1 MRVSQIVKVRR
12 VAAAAAVT
20 AFVLC
25 TQARAQVF
33 EQVPADAAAVFEVK
47 DLGALNTK
55 VAKMA
60 KTFGLDEISPEF
72 KDPLG
77 SLLDKGHMT
86 KGINKGGDAAV
97 VIFTPDKKAIADKEE
112 PDVLALVPVSDYK
125 AFVGNFE
132 PADEK
137 AGAGVTAVKD
147 PSDPSKSMY
156 ITERGKYAAMSDHKE
171 VLGHKGG
178 GLKLTAA
185 AHKEADSKDAIFYIN
200 MPAVRDKVLP
210 EMKANRQKMLDEVG
224 SGLENNP
231 QMKQFGPVIKVV
243 VNQWLDFAQNFMTD
257 AQAVVFSLNLTDE
270 GLAGGGLAE
279 FAPESD
285 MGKTVAQ
292 IKPSGTPPL
301 AGLPDRKYFAFG
313 GMSLAPGATGKLLD
327 QYVDPVIKEL
337 NKSGGD
343 TGKEIGSLLSS
354 VKVMMASTT
363 HSASGYVVPT
373 GPLGQESIVQTVAV
387 MNGDAEK
394 IHGSYKTML
403 GGMSKLMAQAPKG
416 AAAAPKFEVTPD
428 GKTVDGVKLDSYSM
442 KMQFDENDPSAAQAQ
457 QMLAMIYG
465 PNGMGGNIGVVNEKT
480 LVVVQGGT
488 DKLLS
493 ETIASAK
500 AGKDVLSQ
508 TPGVKS
514 VSAQLPDGRVLEYYV
529 ALDNIVTSAVK
540 YAQGFGLQVKLK
552 LPQNLP
558 PLGVSAG
565 TDGPSARMD
574 VFVPAQT
581 VQSLVAAGIQA
592 YTQMQNGGG
601 AGGL

>member
-12 VAAAAAVT
+12 VAAAAAIA

-33 EQVPADAAAVFEVK
+33 EQVPADAAAVFEIK
-47 DLGALNTK
+47 DLGGLNTK

-72 KDPLG
+72 KDPLA
-77 SLLDKGHMT
+77 SLLEKGHMT

-97 VIFTPDKKAIADKEE
+97 VFFTPEKKGDADKKE

-137 AGAGVTAVKD
+137 ADAGVTAVKD

-171 VLGHKGG
+171 VLGHKSG
-178 GLKLTAA
+178 GLKLTTA
-185 AHKEADSKDAIFYIN
+185 AHKEADAKDAIFYLN
-200 MPAVRDKVLP
+200 MPALREKVLP
-210 EMKANRQKMLDEVG
+210 ELKANRKKMLDDISTE
-224 SGLENNP
+224 LQNNP
-231 QMKQFGPVIKVV
+231 QAKQFGPVVNVV
-243 VNQWLDFAQNFMTD
+243 VNQWLDFAQNFMQD

-270 GLAGGGLAE
+270 GMAGGGLAE
-279 FAPESD
+279 FAPDSE

-292 IKPSGTPPL
+292 MKSNGTPLL

-313 GMSLAPGATGKLLD
+313 GFSVDPGVTGKMLD

-343 TGKEIGSLLSS
+343 TGKQIADLLKSM
-354 VKVMMASTT
+354 KVMMASTT

-373 GPLGQESIVQTVAV
+373 GPLGQESIVQAVTVV
-387 MNGDAEK
+387 NGDAEK
-394 IHGSYKTML
+394 IHESYKTML

-416 AAAAPKFEVTPD
+416 AAAPKFEVTPD
-428 GKTVDGVKLDSYSM
+428 AKTVDGVKLDSYSM
-442 KMQFDENDPSAAQAQ
+442 KMEFDQNDPSAAQAQ
-457 QMLAMIYG
+457 QMMAMIYG
-465 PNGMGGNIGVVNEKT
+465 PNGMGGNMGVVNDKT

-493 ETIASAK
+493 ETIAAAK

>member
-12 VAAAAAVT
+12 VAAAAAVA

-33 EQVPADAAAVFEVK
+33 EQVPADAAAVFEIK
-47 DLGALNTK
+47 DLGGLNTK

-60 KTFGLDEISPEF
+60 KSFGLDEISPEF
-72 KDPLG
+72 KDPLA
-77 SLLDKGHMT
+77 SLLEKGHMT

-97 VIFTPDKKAIADKEE
+97 VIFTPEKKAGGDKQE

-132 PADEK
+132 PADDK
-137 AGAGVTAVKD
+137 ADAGISVVKD

-156 ITERGKYAAMSDHKE
+156 IIERGKYAAMSDHKE

-178 GLKLTAA
+178 GLKLSTA
-185 AHKEADSKDAIFYIN
+185 AHKEADTKDAVFYIN
-200 MPAVRDKVLP
+200 MPALREKVLP
-210 EMKANRQKMLDEVG
+210 ELKANRKKMLDEI
-224 SGLENNP
+224 STELQNNP
-231 QMKQFGPVIKVV
+231 QTKQFGPVVNVV

-270 GLAGGGLAE
+270 GMAGGGLAE
-279 FAPESD
+279 FAPDSE

-292 IKPSGTPPL
+292 MKSSGTPLL

-313 GMSLAPGATGKLLD
+313 GFSVAPGATGKLFD

-343 TGKEIGSLLSS
+343 SGKQIADLLDSM
-354 VKVMMASTT
+354 KVMMAATT

-373 GPLGQESIVQTVAV
+373 GPLGQESIVQVVTVV
-387 MNGDAEK
+387 NGDAEK

-403 GGMSKLMAQAPKG
+403 GKMSKLMAQAPKG
-416 AAAAPKFEVTPD
+416 AAAPKFEVTPD
-428 GKTVDGVKLDSYSM
+428 AKTVDGVKLDSYSM
-442 KMQFDENDPSAAQAQ
+442 KMEFDENDPTAAQAQ
-457 QMLAMIYG
+457 QMMAMIYG
-465 PNGMGGNIGVVNEKT
+465 PNGMGGNIGVVNDKT

-514 VSAQLPDGRVLEYYV
+514 VSAQLPEGRVLEYYV

-540 YAQGFGLQVKLK
+540 YAQGFGLPVKLK

-558 PLGVSAG
+558 PVGVSAG

>member
-12 VAAAAAVT
+12 VAAAAAIA

-33 EQVPADAAAVFEVK
+33 EQVPADAAAVFEIK
-47 DLGALNTK
+47 DLGGLNTK

-72 KDPLG
+72 KDPLA
-77 SLLDKGHMT
+77 SLLEKGHMT
-86 KGINKGGDAAV
+86 KGIDKSRDAALAV
-97 VIFTPDKKAIADKEE
+97 FAPDKKGDGAANE
-112 PDVLALVPVSDYK
+112 PDALALIPVSDYK

-132 PADEK
+132 PADGAAAP
-137 AGAGVTAVKD
+137 AGLTAVKD
-147 PSDPSKSMY
+147 PNNPSATTY
-156 ITERGKYAAMSDHKE
+156 IAEHGKYAAMSDKKE
-171 VLGHKGG
+171 LLSRKV

-185 AHKEADSKDAIFYIN
+185 VRKEADAKDAIFYIN

-224 SGLENNP
+224 SSLENNP

-270 GLAGGGLAE
+270 GMAGGGLAE
-279 FAPESD
+279 FAPDSE

-292 IKPSGTPPL
+292 MKSNGTPLL

-313 GMSLAPGATGKLLD
+313 GFSVDPGVTGKMLD

-343 TGKEIGSLLSS
+343 TGKQIADLLKSM
-354 VKVMMASTT
+354 KVMMASTT

-373 GPLGQESIVQTVAV
+373 GPLGQESIVQAVTVV
-387 MNGDAEK
+387 NGDAEK
-394 IHGSYKTML
+394 IHESYKTML

-416 AAAAPKFEVTPD
+416 AAAPKFEVTPD
-428 GKTVDGVKLDSYSM
+428 AKTVDGVKLDSYSM
-442 KMQFDENDPSAAQAQ
+442 KMEFDQNDPSAAQAQ
-457 QMLAMIYG
+457 QMMAMIYG
-465 PNGMGGNIGVVNEKT
+465 PNGMGGNMGVVNDKT

-493 ETIASAK
+493 ETIAAAK

-558 PLGVSAG
+558 PVGVSAG